1 MRRQRALVI
10 LFAFGAFFAFGTGLV
25 VLAQGRVSGA
35 EEKAAECAVCHGPG
49 GNSETP
55 EWPKLAGLDEA
66 YIIAQ
71 LKAYQSG
78 ARDDLMMAPMAE
90 GLTDQD
96 MRDLAAYFASQRMQ
110 PGGAAAGDEAVVA
123 EGERIYRSGVPARNV
138 TACVTCHGPSG
149 SGDPSAGFTRI
160 GGQHAEYMV
169 LQLQAYRDGRRT
181 DPLGLMEDV
190 SRRMS
195 DGEIQAVA
203 AYVARL
209 AEPAK
214 PGR

>member
-1 MRRQRALVI
+1 MR
-10 LFAFGAFFAFGTGLV
+10 FAFGALVAFGSGLV
-25 VLAQGRVSGA
+25 ALAQGNVSRG
-35 EEKAAECAVCHGPG
+35 EEKAAECAACHGPG

-66 YIIAQ
+66 YLIAQ
-71 LKAYQSG
+71 LRAYQSG

-110 PGGAAAGDEAVVA
+110 LGGGTSNDKAALA

-169 LQLQAYRDGRRT
+169 LQLQAYRDGYRT
-181 DPLGLMEDV
+181 DPLGLMDEV

-195 DGEIQAVA
+195 DAEIRAVA
-203 AYVARL
+203 AYIAQL

-214 PGR
+214 AGR

>member
-1 MRRQRALVI
+1 MPFAFGA
-10 LFAFGAFFAFGTGLV
+10 LFAFGAGLA
-25 VLAQGRVSGA
+25 VLAQGNVSRGA
-35 EEKAAECAVCHGPG
+35 EKADECAACHGPG

-66 YIIAQ
+66 YLVAQ

-78 ARDDLMMAPMAE
+78 ARDDLVMAPMAE
-90 GLTDQD
+90 GLTDQE

-110 PGGAAAGDEAVVA
+110 PGGAPSADRAVLA
-123 EGERIYRSGVPARNV
+123 EGERIYRSGVPTRKVA
-138 TACVTCHGPSG
+138 ACVTCHGPSG
-149 SGDPSAGFTRI
+149 SGDPSAGFPRI

-169 LQLQAYRDGRRT
+169 LQLQAYRDGYRT
-181 DPLGLMEDV
+181 DPLGLMGEV
-190 SRRMS
+190 SRRMT
-195 DGEIQAVA
+195 DDEMRAVT
-203 AYVARL
+203 AYIAQL